1 MSWAHPCRP
10 FPESSMSSGISPST
24 GALVSVEAHILA
36 VIHPIRSRWL
46 PEEPRANSLTATD
59 IQFMRAKSGMVG
71 QSVALAHASSNV
83 ISSRWS
89 QARCTA
95 SQARSREDKGNP
107 QAV

>member
-1 MSWAHPCRP
+1 
-10 FPESSMSSGISPST
+10 MSSGISPST

-36 VIHPIRSRWL
+36 YLHPILSRWL

-59 IQFMRAKSGMVG
+59 IQFMRAKSGMAG
-71 QSVALAHASSNV
+71 QSVALAHV
-83 ISSRWS
+83 LLYLISSRWS

-95 SQARSREDKGNP
+95 GQARSREDKGNP